1 MKKGAF
7 YLTAGVGCA
16 LVLGM
21 GCKSQKPVGLTSIP
35 KMDPIVKTVT
45 VPGPSTGIPGGGTG
59 GGIPGGGTPGGGN
72 NLGGTTIVEIPPEN
86 GALGNNFNGNQTEDR
101 DFFLAQM
108 VHFEFDS
115 SVVRSDDMEK
125 LQVVARYL
133 LQNPTHMLKIEGHC
147 DERGTE
153 DYNTALGERRALSVM
168 DELVR
173 LGIDGS
179 RIRTHSMGEKIPI
192 ASGFDE
198 ASFAQNRRGE
208 FVLLRPLN

>member
-1 MKKGAF
+1 MPCCCAAQEAFAAETVYFGFDRSEIHPDDVGKVGAV
-7 YLTAGVGCA
+7 ASA
-16 LVLGM
+16 
-21 GCKSQKPVGLTSIP
+21 
-35 KMDPIVKTVT
+35 
-45 VPGPSTGIPGGGTG
+45 
-59 GGIPGGGTPGGGN
+59 
-72 NLGGTTIVEIPPEN
+72 
-86 GALGNNFNGNQTEDR
+86 
-101 DFFLAQM
+101 LAQ
-108 VHFEFDS
+108 S
-115 SVVRSDDMEK
+115 P
-125 LQVVARYL
+125 
-133 LQNPTHMLKIEGHC
+133 QNKVLIEGHC